1 MDLLGGYTSLL
12 IKNNSLKE
20 KVFIAENFKYSA
32 LVWRGSLLFGCLCL
46 RLLLFRGLGNIV
58 TFVEWEFFRGWGFSF
73 RVLVLVDTLSVG
85 FSFVVC
91 LVRSCVFMYRMRYI
105 KEDKFIGLFSVIVG
119 CFVVAINVLIY
130 VPHLAFMLLGWDLLG
145 IVSFLLVIFYQNSAS
160 VGAGVLT
167 ILVNRL
173 GDVFLLIAIRL
184 ISVVGTWGPLR
195 ESIFQRDYAAV
206 AVAGLLVSACMTKRA
221 QVPFSVWLPA
231 AIAAPT
237 PVSALVHSSTLVTAG
252 VYIIFRYY
260 PFFRVIDGVLV
271 LRRKIG
277 CLTLLM
283 ARLAACFEVDIKKLI
298 ALSTLRHLGFIVY
311 VLGLGYP
318 VLRFFHIVMH
328 ALFKSLLFLCAG
340 CYIHAMGSC
349 QDLRHLS
356 GAGWVSS
363 PLLVSCFVIGFRSLC
378 GIPYLRGF
386 YSKDAIL
393 EVSLESLS
401 GVLEVICVIL
411 RASISYVYSMRVL
424 LKTIFRS
431 FRGVPRVLVLLE
443 ESFIRIPLCLLGVS
457 RVVAGFVAQRVW
469 VESCQTFFI
478 RQTSKMIVFFALNS
492 GGLIVMLEFI
502 NPKFLQKS
510 EILTKCYMT
519 LIKICASI
527 WFLRWIF
534 GQVPEVW
541 YKSMRKT
548 MRVLELGW
556 IEVLGGYWAYFTL
569 RGVRIKL
576 WILERVRI
584 LLILRF
590 RLIFFFVFLLFTL
603 K

>member
-1 MDLLGGYTSLL
+1 M
-12 IKNNSLKE
+12 
-20 KVFIAENFKYSA
+20 AENFKYSA
-32 LVWRGSLLFGCLCL
+32 LVWSGSLLFGCLCL
-46 RLLLFRGLGNIV
+46 SLLLFSGLGNIV
-58 TFVEWEFFRGWGFSF
+58 TFVEWEFFSGWGFSF
-73 RVLVLVDTLSVG
+73 SVLVLVDTLSVG

-91 LVRSCVFMYRMRYI
+91 LVSSCVFMYSMSYM
-105 KEDKFIGLFSVIVG
+105 KEDKFIGLFSVMVG
-119 CFVVAINVLIY
+119 CFVVAMNVLIY

-173 GDVFLLIAIRL
+173 GDVFLLMAISL
-184 ISVVGTWGPLR
+184 ISVVGTWGPLS
-195 ESIFQRDYAAV
+195 ESIFQSDYAAV
-206 AVAGLLVSACMTKRA
+206 AVAGLLVSACMTKSA

-231 AIAAPT
+231 AMAAPT

-252 VYIIFRYY
+252 VYIMFRYY
-260 PFFRVIDGVLV
+260 PFFSAMDGVL
-271 LRRKIG
+271 LLSSKIG

-283 ARLAACFEVDIKKLI
+283 ASLAACFEVDIKKLI
-298 ALSTLRHLGFIVY
+298 ALSTLSHLGFMVY

-318 VLRFFHIVMH
+318 VLSFFHMVMH

-363 PLLVSCFVIGFRSLC
+363 PLLVSCFVIGFSSLC
-378 GIPYLRGF
+378 GIPYLSGF

-401 GVLEVICVIL
+401 GVLEVMCIML
-411 RASISYVYSMRVL
+411 SASISYVYSMRVL
-424 LKTIFRS
+424 LKTIFSS
-431 FRGVPRVLVLLE
+431 FSSVPSVLVLLE
-443 ESFIRIPLCLLGVS
+443 ESFISIPLCLLGVS
-457 RVVAGFVAQRVW
+457 SVVAGFVAQSVW
-469 VESCQTFFI
+469 VESCQTFFMS
-478 RQTSKMIVFFALNS
+478 QTSKMMVFFALNS

-519 LIKICASI
+519 LMKMCASM

-541 YKSMRKT
+541 YKSMSKT
-548 MRVLELGW
+548 MSVLELGW
-556 IEVLGGYWAYFTL
+556 MEVLGGYWAYFTL
-569 RGVRIKL
+569 SGVSMKL
-576 WILERVRI
+576 WMLERVSI

-590 RLIFFFVFLLFTL
+590 SLIFFLFFYSLL
-603 K
+603 